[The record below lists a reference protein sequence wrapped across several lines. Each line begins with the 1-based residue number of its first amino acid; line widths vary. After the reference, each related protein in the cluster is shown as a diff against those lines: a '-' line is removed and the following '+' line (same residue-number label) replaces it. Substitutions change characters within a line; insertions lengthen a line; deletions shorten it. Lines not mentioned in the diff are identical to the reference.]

1 MTADAETV
9 LMEDRLPEDQIGEE
23 DWRGVASEEVDD
35 VSAEAGIHLAA
46 RSRRLLSTLL
56 APHKRLML
64 LVGLLIV
71 VEQASFLAGPL
82 IISIAIDSAVPALIA
97 GDGSVLTW
105 CVIGYLAAGLL
116 NALSRAS
123 FVRVSARI
131 SQAVLLDLRGRVFSH
146 AQALSISFHER
157 YTSGRVIS
165 RLTSDLDTLSDLAEQ
180 GLDGLISGVLSVVV
194 ISVVLLVLDLPL
206 GLIAM
211 AAFIP
216 IFFLT
221 RWFQRRSRRIY
232 RRTRKAI
239 ASLIVQFMETMNG
252 LRAVLAFRREAR
264 NEAIF
269 SEFNTEN
276 ARANGDGLV
285 AIAQYSPFV
294 RLVGNI
300 CLTVVMVVG
309 AVRVINGE
317 MAIGVLAAFLLYV
330 RRMYDPLDELAMFY
344 NSYQSASAA
353 LEKISGLLEEV
364 PAVPEPSSPAPSP
377 AGGFSGAVQMSGVEF
392 GYSTE
397 HVGAAALR
405 PDDPGRPDGGRGR
418 RHRCR
423 EVDAGKVAGPLLR
436 PDVGRGARWTV
447 SMSRRCRRTTCG
459 AAW

>member
-1 MTADAETV
+1 M
-9 LMEDRLPEDQIGEE
+9 
-23 DWRGVASEEVDD
+23 
-35 VSAEAGIHLAA
+35 
-46 RSRRLLSTLL
+46 
-56 APHKRLML
+56 
-64 LVGLLIV
+64 
-71 VEQASFLAGPL
+71 
-82 IISIAIDSAVPALIA
+82 
-97 GDGSVLTW
+97 
-105 CVIGYLAAGLL
+105 
-116 NALSRAS
+116 
-123 FVRVSARI
+123 SARI

-221 RWFQRRSRRIY
+221 RWFQRRSRHIY

-309 AVRVINGE
+309 AVRVIDGE

-405 PDDPGRPDGGRGR
+405 PDDPGRSDGGRGR

-423 EVDAGKVAGPLLR
+423 EVDAGEVAGPLLR
-436 PDVGRGARWTV
+436 PDVGHGLAG
-447 SMSRRCRRTTCG
+447 RCRCLDAVDGRPAARRGDGHPGVVPVLRFGGRQHRARATVGVPRRDRGGRRPDRGRRVHPGVARRVRHRRAQARRPAVGRTASVGRRSPGPSWPTLRC
-459 AAW
+459 